1 MRDQTAFF
9 YCSTEEISSLSSN
22 RYHNKKYAIL
32 FLMKRKLLV
41 VEDDLFLNKVYQ
53 EKLTR
58 EGYEVKTA
66 EDGEAVDAILKKFTP
81 DLIIL
86 DLVMPNKDGFAVL
99 KELKAKSTTKNIPIL
114 VTTNLGEAENRD
126 MCLKMGAT
134 DYFVKADT
142 SLARLT
148 EKIGKLL
155 Q

>member
-1 MRDQTAFF
+1 
-9 YCSTEEISSLSSN
+9 
-22 RYHNKKYAIL
+22 
-32 FLMKRKLLV
+32 MKRKLLV